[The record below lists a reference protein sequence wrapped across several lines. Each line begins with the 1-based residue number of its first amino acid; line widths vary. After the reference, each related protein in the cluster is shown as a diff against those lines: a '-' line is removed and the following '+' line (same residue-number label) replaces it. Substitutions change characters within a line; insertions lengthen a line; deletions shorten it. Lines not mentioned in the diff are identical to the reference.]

1 MKKKILDDYI
11 SKNNVKSIDKF
22 AENWVL
28 EREQSKLPHELNY
41 SPKYVAKLIRD
52 SLDDGSMKKTK
63 NRGGGLKKVNN
74 DVLKCLICTI
84 FDFLAATD
92 EEITKYLNKYGPC
105 QGKKKNISVKTVSR
119 ILNEN
124 LIKTKV
130 PYFSPK
136 ERNTFGAMV
145 LRFVWAKVM
154 QKMCKEQNNLFI
166 FIDEAAVLLGKN
178 KTRARGFYSVVPIVN
193 KPLTSKK
200 MSILAAII
208 PGFGM
213 CYKWFEKSVKG
224 KSYARFLREQEFAT
238 IPLN

>member
-136 ERNTFGAMV
+136 ERNTFGTMV

-166 FIDEAAVLLGKN
+166 FIDKAAV
-178 KTRARGFYSVVPIVN
+178 
-193 KPLTSKK
+193 
-200 MSILAAII
+200 SILTDYCIN
-208 PGFGM
+208 
-213 CYKWFEKSVKG
+213 
-224 KSYARFLREQEFAT
+224 FLGV
-238 IPLN
+238 LCVL